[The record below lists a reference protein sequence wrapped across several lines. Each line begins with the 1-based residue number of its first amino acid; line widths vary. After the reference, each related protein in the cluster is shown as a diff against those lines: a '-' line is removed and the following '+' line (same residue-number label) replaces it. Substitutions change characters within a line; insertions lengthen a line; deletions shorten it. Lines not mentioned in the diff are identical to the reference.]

1 MEEKKVRLWRHAI
14 IILLDLLGTLLA
26 LYVGGVL
33 MFALPL
39 YHMVTDLKAN
49 TLTSGQLIRSVISIL
64 LASTSAGGIW
74 CIFDILASLF
84 REKED

>member
-1 MEEKKVRLWRHAI
+1 
-14 IILLDLLGTLLA
+14 
-26 LYVGGVL
+26 

-64 LASTSAGGIW
+64 LASTCAGGIW

-84 REKED
+84 RVKED